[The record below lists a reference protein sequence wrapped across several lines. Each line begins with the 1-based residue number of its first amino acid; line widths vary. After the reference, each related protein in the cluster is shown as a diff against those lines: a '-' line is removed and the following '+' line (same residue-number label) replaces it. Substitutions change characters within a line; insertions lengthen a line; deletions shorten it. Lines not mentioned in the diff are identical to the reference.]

1 MRKNILLTALV
12 CFFCI
17 FCAQA
22 QVVVKELNGSYT
34 AYPLNSLGEIKV
46 KEEVKRATS
55 NPKDDPIANGE
66 EFFAKNADG
75 TYSVIPRNSKEG
87 KEIRKIFTK
96 RPGFYITNGL
106 LELERKT
113 IEKREREAAKSK
125 GRPIVDGSDINV
137 QYTFE
142 SCQPLKQHMK
152 RTFISEAMLKQVRG
166 TSILENSKWNV
177 NKVLNRL
184 TAMLVLNGNNNMI
197 SSVSRSVV
205 KHIKEK
211 SLYTLLLET
220 QTEDSQVMAFYHST
234 DKEKV
239 DELLIFIFG
248 KGDETNIIQMTGD
261 LRLSDLGTI
270 LRISK

>member
-1 MRKNILLTALV
+1 MKKNILLTALA

-22 QVVVKELNGSYT
+22 QIILKDGPSYKY
-34 AYPLNSLGEIKV
+34 YPDGTVEEIMLKQEIARAANKLGKH
-46 KEEVKRATS
+46 
-55 NPKDDPIANGE
+55 PIADGE
-66 EFFAKNADG
+66 EFFEKKPDG
-75 TYSVIPRNSKEG
+75 TYSVIHPDSREGRIIRSLYAKNPDGSYTNIVFPEKGKKVKKE
-87 KEIRKIFTK
+87 
-96 RPGFYITNGL
+96 
-106 LELERKT
+106 
-113 IEKREREAAKSK
+113 RERETTKSK
-125 GRPIVDGSDINV
+125 SKPIVDGSEINV

-142 SCQPLKQHMK
+142 HCPPLKKHMK

-197 SSVSRSVV
+197 SSVSRSVI

-211 SLYTLLLET
+211 SLYSLLLET
-220 QTEDSQVMAFYHST
+220 QTEDGQVMAFYHPT

-239 DELLIFIFG
+239 DELLIFIYG